1 MSYQW
6 NTDITKDELI
16 IYNIATDVTSNT
28 SYIKENHC
36 SAKYTGE
43 NSSNN
48 STVDTAKYDSD
59 NSAKNTTASGNS
71 SVYSPQCSGKRS
83 TRNITVH
90 SSANSKYN
98 SGDS

>member
-28 SYIKENHC
+28 SYIKENH
-36 SAKYTGE
+36 
-43 NSSNN
+43 
-48 STVDTAKYDSD
+48 
-59 NSAKNTTASGNS
+59 
-71 SVYSPQCSGKRS
+71 
-83 TRNITVH
+83 

-98 SGDS
+98 SSDS